1 MEKKVLTQ
9 FLSQLGIGD
18 LVSFKNK
25 EGKYCSCLHFDVQNK
40 LAQINPDAI
49 YLFNH
54 QPLILFFDLSDNT
67 DKSREEDTH
76 KKIWSFD
83 NSPIAFIVKNNEI
96 KIYNALNYLKEEK
109 QLEELKLDNE
119 AIIEKF
125 SLWNLQS
132 NGFWKWF
139 QEEYIENNRRKETK
153 KRANE
158 RLFQNIKDV
167 RNALID
173 RENDP
178 EGSIPNSLILRL
190 IFIRYL
196 IDRNVEIDNDFIP
209 GKDIH
214 TRRASF
220 SNLIRD
226 YDRLS
231 QLFAILNSRFNGVL
245 FKDIDIDLTPVQA
258 GALSDIFSGEIPEEG
273 TLFYGSDFY
282 FDIFDFSIIP
292 VEVISG
298 IYESL
303 IDPETRDLQS
313 AVYTS
318 SFLAD
323 YILNDTVDIYLE
335 QHKVSECKI
344 FEVAV
349 GSGVF
354 LVQSL
359 RRMIEKEIELNGNAD
374 NKAFSERIR
383 DIAKRNLYGIDINK
397 EALKVTCFSIYI
409 ALLDYQKP
417 KNISIYQF
425 PTLLD
430 ENLFEANFFDTNH
443 PFNQV
448 INTEKPG
455 YILGNPPWKSSK
467 DECHVEWLK
476 AKKKTVGGFEIAQSF
491 LLRTK
496 DFMDDNTKVALI
508 VTSTIF
514 YNVSTTTRTFR
525 KEFLTTYCLTKF
537 FDLSPVRRLI
547 FEEKNSPAS
556 VVYYQLSKGESYV
569 NNMVNHQA
577 VKMNYFLKHFKM
589 FVIEKFDRKMIPQR
603 LFLEN
608 DWMFK
613 IALYGNTLDFNF
625 IKRLNEKGNRLRDH
639 LNNCA
644 KGAGILSGKKEDY
657 PLYRQIVGK
666 DLILNDQ
673 VNRYFSSVNTP
684 HKISEEE
691 AYLKSGKIANLYE
704 GHQILFKEQTKD
716 ESYLAVSLTD
726 KTYVFKKGVFGIS
739 SFDYEDIK
747 NLYALFISSL
757 YTYYIY
763 AVSGSWATSTR
774 PQIRWKDEYLSF
786 PFIESGLPIKNKLSI
801 LVDKFIAPYKEFYKQ
816 FNMGEPF
823 ENVSLLSQI
832 DEIINELYEIRE
844 YEKDLIDY
852 VLTVSRYQFQESKI
866 DLITNFTYGDKTHY
880 RNHHLVMERYAEVY
894 LQEFEKIYPNEHLQV
909 EVYILHHFIAMNF
922 VFYAEKVDKK
932 IIFPENKNEFEVL
945 ERLADNLSLSEVAS
959 TTDPEK
965 NLFIQ
970 KDIKGFDKNSFYI
983 IKPNEY
989 KSWHRAMA
997 WYDIAEFKSKIEEAE
1012 LTTHL
1017 NNKENE

>member
-1 MEKKVLTQ
+1 MERKGLTR

-25 EGKYCSCLHFDVQNK
+25 EGKYSSCLHIDLHNK
-40 LAQINPDAI
+40 LALINPDAI
-49 YLFNH
+49 YLFNN

-67 DKSREEDTH
+67 NTIREEEIH

-83 NSPIAFIVKNNEI
+83 NSPIAFIVKNDEI

-109 QLEELKLDNE
+109 QLEELQLDNE
-119 AIIEKF
+119 TIIERF
-125 SLWNLQS
+125 SFWNIQS
-132 NGFWKWF
+132 SKFWKWF
-139 QEEYIENNRRKETK
+139 QEEYIENNRKKETK

-173 RENDP
+173 KENDP

-196 IDRNVEIDNDFIP
+196 IDRNVEIDENFIR
-209 GKDIH
+209 GEDIH
-214 TRRASF
+214 ARRASF

-231 QLFAILNSRFNGVL
+231 QLFTILNSRFNGVL
-245 FKDIDIDLTPVQA
+245 FKDVDMNLTPVQA
-258 GALSDIFSGEIPEEG
+258 EALSRVFSGEIPEEG
-273 TLFYGSDFY
+273 TLFYGNDFY

-313 AVYTS
+313 AVYTP
-318 SFLAD
+318 SFLAN
-323 YILNDTVDIYLE
+323 YILNDTVDVYLE
-335 QHKVSECKI
+335 QHNVSECKI

-359 RRMIEKEIELNGNAD
+359 RRMIEKEIELHGNAD
-374 NKAFSERIR
+374 NKVFSERIR
-383 DIAKRNLYGIDINK
+383 EIAKRNLYGIDINK

-430 ENLFEANFFDTNH
+430 ENLFEANFFDTKH

-448 INTEKPG
+448 IKSIKPG

-476 AKKKTVGGFEIAQSF
+476 TKKKTVGGFEIAQSF
-491 LLRTK
+491 LLRTQ
-496 DFMDDNTKVALI
+496 DFMDDKTKAALI

-514 YNVSTTTRTFR
+514 YNVSRTTRIFR

-556 VVYYQLSKGESYV
+556 VVYFQLSRGDSYV
-569 NNMVNHQA
+569 ENMVNHQS
-577 VKMNYFLKHFKM
+577 VKMNYFLKHFKI

-613 IALYGNTLDFNF
+613 IALYGNTLDFILF
-625 IKRLNEKGNRLRDH
+625 KTLHETEPKIKDLINNETIFS
-639 LNNCA
+639 
-644 KGAGILSGKKEDY
+644 GAGIE
-657 PLYRQIVGK
+657 RGK
-666 DLILNDQ
+666 DAKPYPELVNLPIVENKQ
-673 VNRYFSSVNTP
+673 VEQDYTKVDVSSTLKEKDVLLSRGRNKNIFLG
-684 HKISEEE
+684 HK
-691 AYLKSGKIANLYE
+691 
-704 GHQILFKEQTKD
+704 ILFKEQNLN
-716 ESYLAVSLTD
+716 ESDPVISYTD
-726 KTYVFKKGVFGIS
+726 SDCVFRKGIFSIASTNEEV
-739 SFDYEDIK
+739 IK
-747 NLYALFISSL
+747 NIFAYLKSDL
-757 YTYYIY
+757 YTYFLYLKS
-763 AVSGSWATSTR
+763 AAWGVATR
-774 PQIRWKDEYLSF
+774 PAIRFKDEFLSF
-786 PFIESGLPIKNKLSI
+786 PYVEVSKQDKEILSIYINKFIE
-801 LVDKFIAPYKEFYKQ
+801 PYTTHYKQ
-816 FNMGEPF
+816 FTLEEPF
-823 ENVSLLSQI
+823 RDRSILAQI
-832 DEIINELYEIRE
+832 NDFINRLYKIEE
-844 YEKDLIDY
+844 YQKDLIDY
-852 VLTVSRYQFQESKI
+852 VLNVSIYQFQESKTN
-866 DLITNFTYGDKTHY
+866 LITDFTSGDETHY
-880 RNHHLVMERYAEVY
+880 RNRKFVMERYAEVY
-894 LQEFEKIYPNEHLQV
+894 LQEFEKIYSNEHLQA
-909 EVYILHHFIAMNF
+909 EVYILDHFIAMNF
-922 VFYAEKVDKK
+922 VFHAEKVDKK
-932 IIFPENKNEFEVL
+932 IIFPKEKNEFEVL
-945 ERLADNLSLSEVAS
+945 ERLADNLGISEVAS

-1012 LTTHL
+1012 LTAHL
-1017 NNKENE
+1017 NDKENE

>member
-1 MEKKVLTQ
+1 MAL
-9 FLSQLGIGD
+9 
-18 LVSFKNK
+18 
-25 EGKYCSCLHFDVQNK
+25 
-40 LAQINPDAI
+40 INPDAI
-49 YLFNH
+49 YLFND

-67 DKSREEDTH
+67 NTIREEEIH

-83 NSPIAFIVKNNEI
+83 NSPIAFIVKNDEI

-109 QLEELKLDNE
+109 QLEELQLDNE
-119 AIIEKF
+119 TIIERF
-125 SLWNLQS
+125 SFWNIQS
-132 NGFWKWF
+132 SKFWKWF
-139 QEEYIENNRRKETK
+139 QEEYIENNRKKETK

-173 RENDP
+173 RESDP

-196 IDRNVEIDNDFIP
+196 IDRNVEIDENFIR
-209 GKDIH
+209 GEDIH
-214 TRRASF
+214 ARRASF

-231 QLFAILNSRFNGVL
+231 QLFTILNSRFNGVL
-245 FKDIDIDLTPVQA
+245 FKDVDIDLTPVQA
-258 GALSDIFSGEIPEEG
+258 EALSRVFSGEIPEEG
-273 TLFYGSDFY
+273 TLFYGNDFY

-313 AVYTS
+313 AVYTP
-318 SFLAD
+318 SFLAN
-323 YILNDTVDIYLE
+323 YILNDTVDVYLE
-335 QHKVSECKI
+335 QHNVSECKI

-359 RRMIEKEIELNGNAD
+359 RRMIEKEIELHGNAD
-374 NKAFSERIR
+374 NKVFSERIR
-383 DIAKRNLYGIDINK
+383 EIAKRTLYGIDINK

-430 ENLFEANFFDTNH
+430 ENLFEANFFDTKH
-443 PFNQV
+443 LFNQV
-448 INTEKPG
+448 IKSIKPG

-476 AKKKTVGGFEIAQSF
+476 TKKKTVGGFEIAQSF
-491 LLRTK
+491 LLRTQ
-496 DFMDDNTKVALI
+496 DFMDDKTKAALI

-514 YNVSTTTRTFR
+514 YNVSRTTRIFR

-556 VVYYQLSKGESYV
+556 VVYFQLSRGDSYV
-569 NNMVNHQA
+569 ENMVNHQS
-577 VKMNYFLKHFKM
+577 VKMNYFLKHFKI

-625 IKRLNEKGNRLRDH
+625 IKRLNEKGNRLHDK

-666 DLILNDQ
+666 DLLLNGQ
-673 VNRYFSSVNTP
+673 VKRYFSSAGTP
-684 HKISEEE
+684 QNVSEEK
-691 AYLKSGKIANLYE
+691 AYLKSGKIAHLYE

-716 ESYLAVSLTD
+716 ESSLAVSLVD
-726 KTYVFKKGVFGIS
+726 KPYVFKKGIFGIS
-739 SFDYEDIK
+739 SFDYEEIK
-747 NLYALFISSL
+747 SLYALFISNL
-757 YTYYIY
+757 YTYYMY
-763 AVSGSWATSTR
+763 AVSGSWGTSTR

-786 PFIESGLPIKNKLSI
+786 PFIEPDLPIKNKLSI
-801 LVDKFIAPYKEFYKQ
+801 LVDKFIAPYKEFYTQ

-823 ENVSLLSQI
+823 ENVLILSQI
-832 DEIINELYEIRE
+832 DDIINELYGIRE

-852 VLTVSRYQFQESKI
+852 VLNVSIYQFQESKTN
-866 DLITNFTYGDKTHY
+866 LITDFTSGDETHY
-880 RNHHLVMERYAEVY
+880 RNRKFVMERYAEVY
-894 LQEFEKIYPNEHLQV
+894 LQEFEKIYSNEHLQA
-909 EVYILHHFIAMNF
+909 EVYILDHFIAMNF
-922 VFYAEKVDKK
+922 VFHAEKVDKK
-932 IIFPENKNEFEVL
+932 IIFPKEKNEFEVL
-945 ERLADNLSLSEVAS
+945 ERLADNLGISEVAS

-1012 LTTHL
+1012 LTAHL
-1017 NNKENE
+1017 NDKENE